1 MRAGQVIQFVYFE
14 TLLDTAQFIEEWE
27 RFTRSVDIN
36 PGVTLQQS
44 EKKGSF
50 RYLAQHRCAA
60 GDFEFIFARTRR
72 PKNQTTSAPIKT
84 EHLGGYSVLRPERKN
99 DVDPGESKV
108 FAFLDKLR
116 IDLDAYKQLCPQ
128 SDLNI
133 YQAYYESCKYVYIL
147 EFFVNNELAAN
158 LVRQL
163 KLNNVSEAGI
173 YKECV
178 SEIT

>member
-1 MRAGQVIQFVYFE
+1 MRADQVVQFVYFE
-14 TLLDTAQFIEEWE
+14 TLLDTSQFIAQWE
-27 RFTRSVDIN
+27 RFTSSVDIN

-60 GDFEFIFARTRR
+60 GVFEFIFARTRR
-72 PKNQTTSAPIKT
+72 PKNDTASVPIKT
-84 EHLGGYSVLRPERKN
+84 EHLGGYSILRTERKN
-99 DVDPGESKV
+99 DVEPGESKV

-116 IDLDAYKQLCPQ
+116 LDLDGYKQMCPE

-158 LVRQL
+158 LVHEL
-163 KLNNVSEAGI
+163 KLNNASETGI
-173 YKECV
+173 YKEC
-178 SEIT
+178 